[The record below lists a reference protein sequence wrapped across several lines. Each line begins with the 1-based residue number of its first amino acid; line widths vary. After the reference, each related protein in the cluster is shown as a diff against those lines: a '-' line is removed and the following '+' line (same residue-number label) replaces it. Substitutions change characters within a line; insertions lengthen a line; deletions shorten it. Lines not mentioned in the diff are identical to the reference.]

1 MVSDSDCRF
10 VFLRFREAI
19 SDSRAR
25 ILAADCSRRT
35 RSGLEWLDS
44 WVRRSVTVSLR
55 LVRSSFRESISARAF
70 SRSWFLRFRSA
81 DSSSLSW
88 CVLECRSRR
97 ASKSFWRIPAHLWRS
112 AFSDFRKLSLACHS
126 FSRSLASASWRW
138 RFSMVESSYE
148 TVSRG
153 EQIKVLIADLSR

>member
-1 MVSDSDCRF
+1 MADSDCRF

-19 SDSRAR
+19 SDSRLR
-25 ILAADCSRRT
+25 ILAADCSRRA
-35 RSGLEWLDS
+35 RSGLEWLDN
-44 WVRRSVTVSLR
+44 WVRMSLTVSLR
-55 LVRSSFRESISARAF
+55 VVRSSFRESISARAF
-70 SRSWFLRFRSA
+70 SRSWFLRLRSA

-88 CVLECRSRR
+88 CMLECWSRR

-112 AFSDFRKLSLACHS
+112 IISDFRKLSLACQS

-153 EQIKVLIADLSR
+153 EQIKVYIANLNR

>member
-1 MVSDSDCRF
+1 M
-10 VFLRFREAI
+10 FLRFREAI
-19 SDSRAR
+19 SDSRVR
-25 ILAADCSRRT
+25 ILAANCSSRA

-55 LVRSSFRESISARAF
+55 LVRSSFKDSISARAF
-70 SRSWFLRFRSA
+70 SRSWVLRSRSA

-88 CVLECRSRR
+88 CMLECRSRR

-112 AFSDFRKLSLACHS
+112 VISDFRKLSLACQS

-138 RFSMVESSYE
+138 RLSMVESSYE

-153 EQIKVLIADLSR
+153 EQIKVLIANLNR